1 MVISAQIRAA
11 RSLLRW
17 TTSDLARASG
27 VSVAT
32 IKRLEAQD
40 GVPGGQQ
47 RTLQDIK
54 RAFET
59 AGIEFIGTPDDRPGV
74 RINLKRTVG

>member
-17 TTSDLARASG
+17 TTNDLARASG

-40 GVPGGQQ
+40 GIPGGQQ

-54 RAFET
+54 RAFES
-59 AGIEFIGTPDDRPGV
+59 AGIEFIGTPNDRPGV
-74 RINLKRTVG
+74 RINLQQRLI

>member
-17 TTSDLARASG
+17 TTNDLAGASG

-40 GVPGGQQ
+40 GVPGGQL
-47 RTLQDIK
+47 RTIQDIK
-54 RAFET
+54 RAFEA
-59 AGIEFIGTPDDRPGV
+59 AGIEFLGTPENGPGLRMRPK
-74 RINLKRTVG
+74 NQN